1 MKTKNALYIK
11 QYSNF
16 ILRLTL
22 IWYNSFNK
30 VHTVSNIGG
39 AVMRKEEEDE
49 MAMPQEQ
56 LSKHVSDAERKELIR
71 RASAAINKKYDKA
84 LKMISKN

>member
-1 MKTKNALYIK
+1 
-11 QYSNF
+11 
-16 ILRLTL
+16 
-22 IWYNSFNK
+22 
-30 VHTVSNIGG
+30 
-39 AVMRKEEEDE
+39 MRKEEEDE

>member
-11 QYSNF
+11 QCSNF
-16 ILRLTL
+16 ILGLTF
-22 IWYNSFNK
+22 IWYNSFIK
-30 VHTVSNIGG
+30 AHTVSNIGG
-39 AVMRKEEEDE
+39 AVMRKEEEDA
-49 MAMPQEQ
+49 MAMAQEQ
-56 LSKHVSDAERKELIR
+56 LRKHVSNAQRKELIR